1 MKYFKTL
8 VCFLSVV
15 VFFRVSQAA
24 KISRPVSLLAQLNVR
39 DVDPIKTE
47 IYQVQSSYGVP
58 VGIIVKRRSEDR
70 RKRQTGSVED
80 EIIEIIGI
88 RMPDDIS
95 DRTNVYRNAK
105 IVDNKLIMKKHQN
118 Q

>member
-1 MKYFKTL
+1 MNFLTVA
-8 VCFLSVV
+8 VCFSIVV
-15 VFFRVSQAA
+15 LQMSQAA
-24 KISRPVSLLAQLNVR
+24 KLSRPVTLLTQLNVQEA
-39 DVDPIKTE
+39 DPDKT
-47 IYQVQSSYGVP
+47 QFLQLGTGDDGQP

-70 RKRQTGSVED
+70 KRQARDVED

-105 IVDNKLIMKKHQN
+105 IINNKLVMNKIKT
-118 Q
+118 